1 MTAATPYGQHRPP
14 LRDAATV
21 VNGSAAGELT
31 LAFTTGLRVLA
42 PGCARTVDP
51 GLRAWRMADNAHD
64 GGRRNRA
71 RKGVSA
77 LEQSTGPSGRIS

>member
-1 MTAATPYGQHRPP
+1 MTAATPYGRPRPP

-51 GLRAWRMADNAHD
+51 GLRAWHMANNGCD
-64 GGRRNRA
+64 GTPQPSEEGGVRA
-71 RKGVSA
+71 RTIDRT
-77 LEQSTGPSGRIS
+77 EWPD